1 MSRDAPQGGQDT
13 GRTWVLP
20 NRNTVGLVALLG
32 AMWYAGLSQS
42 NGAAFL
48 LAFTLVGLACV
59 SILHA
64 WANLRV
70 VRMTVHPPSP
80 GFAGEPL
87 RLQIQARAAGRRRC
101 FGIRAQVRGASATT
115 IFSEIG
121 PDAPATAELF
131 FRPKERG
138 VFKILPLRI
147 YSLYPLGFLTAFRA
161 LDVAQPYVVYP
172 KAVGALPM
180 PRPSRPARLRG
191 AGIQREG
198 DDFAGL
204 RLYLPGEPQRHID
217 WKAVARGQPLL
228 SKQWGGEADD
238 LLEFCWEDADGL
250 GHEARLSQIARWVV
264 LAERSG
270 SSYGLALP
278 GARLGP
284 ARGEAHFHHCLRA
297 LATYPREGHP

>member
-1 MSRDAPQGGQDT
+1 MSADAPPAGQNS
-13 GRTWVLP
+13 GRALVLP
-20 NRNTVGLVALLG
+20 NRNTIGFTALIG
-32 AMWYAGLSQS
+32 AMWYAGISQS

-48 LAFTLVGLACV
+48 LAFTLVGLACI
-59 SILHA
+59 SIVHA

-70 VRMTVHPPSP
+70 VQITVHPPAP

-87 RLQIQARAAGRRRC
+87 RLQIQARAARRRRC
-101 FGIRAQVRGASATT
+101 FGIRVLVRGASASAA
-115 IFSEIG
+115 FSEVG
-121 PDAPATAELF
+121 PDAPATTELF

-138 VFKILPLRI
+138 VFQLLPLRV
-147 YSLYPLGFLTAFRA
+147 YSLYPLGFLTAFRT

-172 KAVGALPM
+172 KAEGPLPLPA
-180 PRPSRPARLRG
+180 PRLPARLQG
-191 AGIQREG
+191 AGIQLEG

-228 SKQWGGEADD
+228 SKQWAGEADD
-238 LLEFCWEDADGL
+238 LLEFTWDDTAGL
-250 GHEARLSQIARWVV
+250 GHEARLSQLARWVV
-264 LAERSG
+264 LAERRG
-270 SSYGLALP
+270 SSYGLAMP

-297 LATYPREGHP
+297 LATYPREDFS